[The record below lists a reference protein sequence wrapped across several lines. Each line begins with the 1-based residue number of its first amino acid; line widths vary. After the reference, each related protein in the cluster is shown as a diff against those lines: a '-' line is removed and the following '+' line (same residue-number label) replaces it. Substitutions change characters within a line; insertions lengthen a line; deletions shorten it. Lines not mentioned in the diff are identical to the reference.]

1 MLTDTTYN
9 LPLPALIQIL
19 RDQAAVLSTTI
30 DIPPIN
36 RPCYGYLF
44 LRDSSIIDCQVQ
56 SQDGT
61 VLYRGQDAYQ
71 ILSTKIQWQ
80 VRIDNVRSTRAK
92 SIRPAERVAKSA
104 SAVASIP
111 DTYVPHVVISLEA
124 VLLDPYTLQQRV
136 IMRTVFAMIN
146 GQRTVAQMKEQLRLS
161 PEAVNEA
168 LTSLK
173 AIGVIE

>member
-9 LPLPALIQIL
+9 LALPALIQIL
-19 RDQAAVLSTTI
+19 RDQVAVLSTTVDILPI
-30 DIPPIN
+30 D

-61 VLYRGQDAYQ
+61 VLYRGHDAYQ
-71 ILSTKIQWQ
+71 ILSTKIRWQ
-80 VRIDNVRSTRAK
+80 VRIDAARATRTR
-92 SIRPAERVAKSA
+92 SIRPPERSRKSA
-104 SAVASIP
+104 LAVASIS
-111 DTYVPHVVISLEA
+111 DTYVPRVITSLEST
-124 VLLDPYTLQQRV
+124 LLDPYTMQQRV
-136 IMRTVFAMIN
+136 IMRTVFVMIN

-161 PEAVNEA
+161 PEAVNKA
-168 LTSLK
+168 LISLK